1 MSESCRSSP
10 SLSCRERQHSIRAG
24 LYRKTASNVHL
35 VCASN
40 VHSACVSNVR
50 PAYASYVHSAMSYN
64 EGAARVCKRV
74 QLRTIR

>member
-24 LYRKTASNVHL
+24 LYRKTASNVH
-35 VCASN
+35 
-40 VHSACVSNVR
+40 SARVSNVNVVC
-50 PAYASYVHSAMSYN
+50 ASYVHSAMSYN